1 MGMIIKKVR
10 QAKLTK
16 QKEITIP
23 KDSEISSGDYV
34 AVFLLDKKMILE
46 LDDNVKTISLR
57 EILK

>member
-1 MGMIIKKVR
+1 MIIKKVR

-23 KDSEISSGDYV
+23 KDSEITEGDYV

-46 LDDNVKTISLR
+46 LDNEVTTISIKD
-57 EILK
+57 ILK